1 MKRIYIV
8 LLVTLLGCTT
18 AKSQRVEVV
27 KLADSLRWLS
37 RQTVSYKG
45 MRPSF
50 LYYEEKLR
58 ELATNDELI
67 YLAQKHRNA
76 AVRAFCFQELVIR
89 GDVRYK
95 DVLHSLL
102 NDNKRFSLE
111 YFDSSG
117 IVDNVANY
125 MIDVLIYKVGYMS
138 EHDSIYFDS
147 IFQDTK
153 MIKKYPYPYNNYINT
168 PKISDFR
175 RIFSIQDSLI
185 LDSILF
191 FTPNTT
197 HINHLIKVID
207 NYPLTEDNYKRL
219 YELLNKEK
227 FYKALP
233 ALCRYRKDET
243 KPSVNKYFKDIYI
256 RKGNHGGRTDI
267 GLKAISFWP
276 DKDFIPALIRVRDY
290 EVSRKFYNYQ
300 RIKLLY
306 LAFMAYDDE
315 LSYQLIDETLNM
327 AKEAKVTS
335 TYYWHKIHFKEAFDE
350 NPNPR
355 YLPLVEKYCDSKS
368 KES

>member
-1 MKRIYIV
+1 MKQIYI
-8 LLVTLLGCTT
+8 LILATLLAYT
-18 AKSQRVEVV
+18 AAKGQRAEVV
-27 KLADSLRWLS
+27 KIADSLRGLS
-37 RQTVSYKG
+37 QQTVSSKD

-95 DVLHSLL
+95 DVLYSLL
-102 NDNKRFSLE
+102 NDNKRICLR
-111 YFDSSG
+111 YFDSGG
-117 IVDNVANY
+117 IIDNVANY
-125 MIDVLIYKVGYMS
+125 MINVLIYKVGYIS
-138 EHDSIYFDS
+138 EDDSIYLDN
-147 IFQDTK
+147 IFQDTN
-153 MIKKYPYPYNNYINT
+153 MIKRYPYQYNKYINT

-175 RIFSIQDSLI
+175 RIFSIQDSLT
-185 LDSILF
+185 LDSTLF

-197 HINHLIKVID
+197 HIKHLIKVID
-207 NYPLTEDNYKRL
+207 NYPLTEENYNRL
-219 YELLNKEK
+219 YELFHKEK
-227 FYKALP
+227 FHKALP
-233 ALCRYRKDET
+233 ALCRYRKEEI
-243 KPSVNKYFKDIYI
+243 KPIVNRFFKEIYI

-290 EVSRKFYNYQ
+290 EVSREFYNYQ

-306 LAFMAYDDE
+306 FAFMAYDDE

-327 AKEAKVTS
+327 TKEAKDES
-335 TYYWHKIHFKEAFDE
+335 TFYWHKNYFKEAFDE

-355 YLPLVEKYCDSKS
+355 YLPLVEKYCNN
-368 KES
+368 

>member
-1 MKRIYIV
+1 MKRIYI
-8 LLVTLLGCTT
+8 LILVTLFGCTT

-50 LYYEEKLR
+50 LYYEKKLR

-125 MIDVLIYKVGYMS
+125 MINVLIYKVGYMS

-153 MIKKYPYPYNNYINT
+153 MIKKYPYTYNNYINT

-227 FYKALP
+227 FHKALP

-243 KPSVNKYFKDIYI
+243 KPIVNKYFKDIYI

-290 EVSRKFYNYQ
+290 EVSREFYNYQ

-368 KES
+368 KE